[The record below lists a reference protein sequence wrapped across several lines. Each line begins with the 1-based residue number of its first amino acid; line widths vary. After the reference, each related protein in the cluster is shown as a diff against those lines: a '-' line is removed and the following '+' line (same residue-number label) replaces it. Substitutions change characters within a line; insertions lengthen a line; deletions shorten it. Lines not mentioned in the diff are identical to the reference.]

1 MELIIMLKKYF
12 IFLSTHVNAILNRL
26 RTKIP
31 GLPSN
36 RVLLSTAGVVVAAGG
51 IFVALQVLV
60 APDQPVTTYTLP
72 YTQTFDDVNLKRWF
86 SQSGVWTIRT
96 GTLMQTVGG
105 EEAGQMHIPLK
116 VPEDAPYHAS
126 VFITLKKDTKQAGL
140 SFNAQYPDLIAK
152 QHRVYI
158 SRINP
163 ETLELVAGYMDETGA
178 FITQA
183 QVPLTLNTTEF
194 RLDVYVYSN
203 SYLVQVN
210 GQRMIENRPL
220 FYQNGMIG

>member
-105 EEAGQMHIPLK
+105 EEAGQMHIP
-116 VPEDAPYHAS
+116 
-126 VFITLKKDTKQAGL
+126 
-140 SFNAQYPDLIAK
+140 
-152 QHRVYI
+152 
-158 SRINP
+158 
-163 ETLELVAGYMDETGA
+163 
-178 FITQA
+178 
-183 QVPLTLNTTEF
+183 
-194 RLDVYVYSN
+194 
-203 SYLVQVN
+203 
-210 GQRMIENRPL
+210 
-220 FYQNGMIG
+220 